1 MARQKKDGKNIS
13 FYMEADIVDRLHAYA
28 EEKGQSLT
36 VATERIIKKFLDDE
50 AGSGTKAKVKK
61 TKEN

>member
-50 AGSGTKAKVKK
+50 DGSGSKAKVKK
-61 TKEN
+61 PKEN